1 MRRRFVLQNEAGGLA
16 DAGGAGGAGGGGE
29 EPTAGGLA
37 DTGKLTPST
46 FALQMIEG
54 GKNDVWREML
64 PPEVRGLKT
73 FDRFAKNSN
82 PLGDIAKSYTEMEK
96 MYRESDKI
104 PRLKAESSEQDNAKY
119 YQTHLGVPASAA
131 EYGDVPTELS
141 VKVGDKDVS
150 LPVDPARYE
159 RMREAAHYLNMN
171 PQQFDGLVRADAL
184 MQIES
189 GQGRAQHKVQIEE
202 MHAQALMDVW
212 GPGAYDEKT
221 KAATD
226 AFLRFAPDLY
236 EEIDLLRD
244 ENGVRLTSH
253 HAFRQ
258 MMAAIGVATQ
268 EAAPLPS
275 GQTHIAGTPTP
286 AEANAELD
294 QMRKFGTDEANI
306 LSDRNHTR
314 NTELKARYQYLIKIA
329 HPGTAA
335 QREAELGNDMTVR

>member
-1 MRRRFVLQNEAGGLA
+1 MRRRFVLQNDAGGLA
-16 DAGGAGGAGGGGE
+16 DASGAPAGGEGV
-29 EPTAGGLA
+29 PDGGLA
-37 DTGKLTPST
+37 GTQTLTPST

-73 FDRFAKNSN
+73 FDRFAKNAN

-141 VKVGDKDVS
+141 VKVGDKDVA
-150 LPVDPARYE
+150 LPVDPARYG

-171 PQQFDGLVRADAL
+171 PQQFEGLVRADAA
-184 MQIES
+184 MQIEA
-189 GQGRAQHKVQIEE
+189 GQLREQHKAQIEE
-202 MHAQALMDVW
+202 MHGQALMDVW
-212 GPGAYDEKT
+212 GAGAYDEKT
-221 KAATD
+221 AAATA
-226 AFLRFAPDLY
+226 AFLHFAPGLY
-236 EEIDLLRD
+236 EEIDQLRD

-268 EAAPLPS
+268 EAMPLPA
-275 GQTHIAGTPTP
+275 GQTHIDGTPTP
-286 AEANAELD
+286 AEANAELA
-294 QMRKFGTDEANI
+294 QMLKFGTDEANI
-306 LSDRNHTR
+306 LSDRSHAR
-314 NTELKARYQYLIKIA
+314 NAEMKARHKYLIKIA

-335 QREAELGNDMTVR
+335 EREAALGNDRTIR